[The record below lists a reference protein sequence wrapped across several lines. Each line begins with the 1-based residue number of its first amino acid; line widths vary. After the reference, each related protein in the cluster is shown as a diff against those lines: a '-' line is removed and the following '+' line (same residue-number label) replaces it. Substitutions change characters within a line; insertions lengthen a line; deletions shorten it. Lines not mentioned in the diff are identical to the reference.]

1 MDEAPTP
8 AALPEVDNAALTRAI
23 AAGDEAAFATFYR
36 RWFAATLALA
46 RAASR
51 RDETFCLDIVQ
62 GVMFAVCQRM
72 PALRDDRAVRAW
84 MAKAVGH
91 ATTDRLR
98 DEQRRQRREQQ
109 VAAMRGEALAPEP
122 WFSLLANERQQWLAA
137 RVQQLPA
144 ADQALLAA
152 RFGDSTS
159 VAAAGATFGLTAD
172 GAHGRLRR
180 VLTRLRSLAMEWWH
194 GA

>member
-1 MDEAPTP
+1 MDAPPTP
-8 AALPEVDNAALTRAI
+8 AASPEVDNAALTQAI
-23 AAGDEAAFATFYR
+23 AAGDEAAFATFYA

-46 RAASR
+46 RAACR
-51 RDETFCLDIVQ
+51 RDETFCLDVVQ

-72 PALRDDRAVRAW
+72 PALRDERAVRAW
-84 MAKAVGH
+84 MTKAVWN
-91 ATTDRLR
+91 ATTDGLR
-98 DEQRRQRREQQ
+98 NERRRQRREQQ
-109 VAAMRGEALAPEP
+109 AAAMRGEALAPEP
-122 WFSLLANERQQWLAA
+122 WFSLLCNERQQWLAA
-137 RVQQLPA
+137 RVQELPA

-159 VAAAGATFGLTAD
+159 VAAAGATFGLTED

-180 VLTRLRSLAMEWWH
+180 VLTRLRNLATEWWH